1 LNNEHPRSGA
11 QPGEESALS
20 AAPRSPLRAARCEP
34 PIAENVAPDPVLCRE
49 RYDEGIPCDLP
60 KVGKT
65 ILWRGVD
72 LPVPARVVLTE
83 AERKEFWKLWK
94 DPKLHISEVIVRAEE
109 FIGKIFDRVLGEA

>member
-1 LNNEHPRSGA
+1 MS
-11 QPGEESALS
+11 
-20 AAPRSPLRAARCEP
+20 
-34 PIAENVAPDPVLCRE
+34 
-49 RYDEGIPCDLP
+49 YDGVPCDPP

-72 LPVPARVVLTE
+72 LSVPMRVVLTE

-109 FIGKIFDRVLGEA
+109 FIAEVFERVLGEA